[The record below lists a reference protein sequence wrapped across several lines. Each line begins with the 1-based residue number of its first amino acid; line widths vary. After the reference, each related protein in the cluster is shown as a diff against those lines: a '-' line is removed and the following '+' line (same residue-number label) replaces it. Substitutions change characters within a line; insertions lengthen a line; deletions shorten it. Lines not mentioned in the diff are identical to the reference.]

1 MLEPQGAVLNVLEQL
16 PRHQHAAAKVK
27 LCEIVYASTRAE
39 AERKRKEF
47 EAWCRHHGYGK
58 AAVSAAECAGTPG
71 DGLCWRTVRRRHGG
85 YAGGDRRLM
94 HVHTFLD
101 KTSGMGNK
109 EYEVWIRTMG
119 VAMATA
125 TARRKVIL
133 SAEDED

>member
-1 MLEPQGAVLNVLEQL
+1 
-16 PRHQHAAAKVK
+16 
-27 LCEIVYASTRAE
+27 
-39 AERKRKEF
+39 
-47 EAWCRHHGYGK
+47 
-58 AAVSAAECAGTPG
+58 
-71 DGLCWRTVRRRHGG
+71 
-85 YAGGDRRLM
+85 M